1 VLCACCLLPAAAA
14 AGCLRRPAAAAV
26 CLALSVT
33 VAVCSFP
40 ARWPALPRIR
50 PGREASRTTGMA
62 VFNLLA
68 AAGTVPGMLLPVMA

>member
-1 VLCACCLLPAAAA
+1 VPAAFCLLLLPLAVCAA
-14 AGCLRRPAAAAV
+14 AAAAV

>member
-1 VLCACCLLPAAAA
+1 VPAAFCMLLPLAVCAAA
-14 AGCLRRPAAAAV
+14 AAAAV
-26 CLALSVT
+26 CLLSVT